1 MRGRGALYIM
11 QLSWVPEAVVFKLSC
26 STSLSYETW
35 DWGTL
40 IIERRLAGGGR
51 VQLDPTRPGRSHARL
66 LQVMRSLYVQALNP
80 AHHAILPENIVE
92 EAN

>member
-40 IIERRLAGGGR
+40 IIERRLAAGG
-51 VQLDPTRPGRSHARL
+51 V
-66 LQVMRSLYVQALNP
+66 VCSLTPLALG
-80 AHHAILPENIVE
+80 
-92 EAN
+92 EATHDYCK